1 MFINKHLQ
9 SLNFPQI
16 SSFWKRLV
24 FFVYNLTSV
33 LLPRQFPFTGPTKE
47 FTTLRAWVFLQKSW
61 QFGFSLTLPLCCW
74 HPKNFSKGSWQSFS
88 LRNDFTPGML
98 KRYGKIGEELIF
110 KFTRLRFYFNFD
122 GTVQADHEER
132 TTAFQSLAT
141 RSLWKKWI
149 TSVDAY
155 HYTFINNVY

>member
-61 QFGFSLTLPLCCW
+61 QFGFSLTLRLCRW
-74 HPKNFSKGSWQSFS
+74 HPKNFSKGSWQNFS

-98 KRYGKIGEELIF
+98 KRYGTRSRKECTRRETTYLQYNKIWFLSGMHIPHPWINLSQNH
-110 KFTRLRFYFNFD
+110 TFYFQVASN
-122 GTVQADHEER
+122 QP
-132 TTAFQSLAT
+132 
-141 RSLWKKWI
+141 
-149 TSVDAY
+149 
-155 HYTFINNVY
+155 